1 MRARQVSR
9 VMKGG
14 LTKRFVN
21 RREAGLELAE
31 KLDRFAGRQDVVV
44 LGLARGGV
52 PVAYEIARTLD
63 LPLDVFVVRKLG
75 APGHQEFAIGAIATG
90 GVRVLNQEAIQLLG
104 ITPSAIERIT
114 MLEQQEL
121 ERREKMYR
129 GDRPA
134 VSVKGRTV
142 IVVDDG
148 LATGATMQAA
158 VTALRRQGPAAL
170 IAAAPVVAP
179 DTCRYLR
186 TVADGCEY
194 VQAPEPFYGVGLWY
208 ADFSPTS
215 DREIELLLEAAA
227 RDTPSP
233 VPHHSYQY

>member
-1 MRARQVSR
+1 M
-9 VMKGG
+9 
-14 LTKRFVN
+14 KRFLN
-21 RREAGLELAE
+21 RREAGIELAE
-31 KLDRFAGRQDVVV
+31 KLSHFAGRQDVVV

-52 PVAYEIARTLD
+52 PVAYEIARALHV
-63 LPLDVFVVRKLG
+63 PLDVFVVRKLG
-75 APGHQEFAIGAIATG
+75 APGHEEFAIGAIATG
-90 GVRVLNQEAIQLLG
+90 GIRVLNREAIQLLG
-104 ITPSAIERIT
+104 ITSSTIERVT

-129 GDRPA
+129 GDRGA
-134 VSVKGRTV
+134 ANIKGRTV

-158 VTALRRQGPAAL
+158 ITALRRQGPAA
-170 IAAAPVVAP
+170 IIVAAPVVAT

-215 DREIELLLEAAA
+215 DQEVQSLLEAAA
-227 RDTPSP
+227 RSTPPP
-233 VPHHSYQY
+233 VPEHAY

>member
-1 MRARQVSR
+1 M
-9 VMKGG
+9 
-14 LTKRFVN
+14 KRFLN

-75 APGHQEFAIGAIATG
+75 APGHEEFAIGAIATG
-90 GVRVLNQEAIQLLG
+90 GVRVLNQEAIHLLG
-104 ITPSAIERIT
+104 ITRSTIERIT
-114 MLEQQEL
+114 MLERQEL

-129 GDRPA
+129 GDRD
-134 VSVKGRTV
+134 VVDVKGRTV

-158 VTALRRQGPAAL
+158 ITALRKRRPAA
-170 IAAAPVVAP
+170 IVVAAPVVAS
-179 DTCRYLR
+179 DTCRYLS
-186 TVADGCEY
+186 TVADECEY
-194 VQAPEPFYGVGLWY
+194 VQAPEPFHGVGLWY

-215 DREIELLLEAAA
+215 DREVQLLLEAAA
-227 RDTPSP
+227 RDAPFP
-233 VPHHSYQY
+233 VPHRVYQH